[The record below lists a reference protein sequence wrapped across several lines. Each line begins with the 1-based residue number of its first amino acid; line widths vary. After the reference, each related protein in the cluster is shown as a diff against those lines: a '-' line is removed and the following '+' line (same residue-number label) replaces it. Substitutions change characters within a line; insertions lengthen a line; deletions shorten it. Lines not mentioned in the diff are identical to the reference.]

1 MSKKYIKQQNNDI
14 KRNQRIEIIVT
25 AAHTVVSLEL
35 FFFLRYFI
43 KIYNRLENHS
53 VLLCSHY
60 NNIVLKSYP
69 I

>member
-35 FFFLRYFI
+35 FF
-43 KIYNRLENHS
+43 
-53 VLLCSHY
+53 
-60 NNIVLKSYP
+60 LKKFH
-69 I
+69 